1 MGIYAALG
9 VSPII
14 MLFITGAVVGPFA
27 YFASK
32 SLHHRT
38 ITSIVYAPV
47 SFFETTPPG
56 RIMNGF
62 SKDIDTIDNTT
73 SDSLRVFVLSSA
85 SIIGSFVLIATI
97 VPWSLVAVGVIA
109 VVYYI
114 FALYY
119 RASVRELKRLDS
131 ILRSSLYA
139 HISESLTGL
148 TTIRACGEIERFRK
162 ESEDRMNI
170 ENRFV
175 FTPARLCAIY

>member
-1 MGIYAALG
+1 
-9 VSPII
+9 
-14 MLFITGAVVGPFA
+14 
-27 YFASK
+27 
-32 SLHHRT
+32 
-38 ITSIVYAPV
+38 
-47 SFFETTPPG
+47 
-56 RIMNGF
+56 
-62 SKDIDTIDNTT
+62 
-73 SDSLRVFVLSSA
+73 
-85 SIIGSFVLIATI
+85 
-97 VPWSLVAVGVIA
+97 LVAVGVIA